1 MGRHW
6 ALWTE
11 RVRCSQSANPDGAR
25 NLPLHPLPGPP
36 ACVLS
41 PWEELL
47 PWMVTI
53 SEVSWEL
60 APLLT

>member
-1 MGRHW
+1 MIMPGTCPYTHF
-6 ALWTE
+6 LDP
-11 RVRCSQSANPDGAR
+11 RVCA
-25 NLPLHPLPGPP
+25 
-36 ACVLS
+36 S

-47 PWMVTI
+47 PWMVMI

>member
-6 ALWTE
+6 ALGTE
-11 RVRCSQSANPDGAR
+11 RVRCNQSQPTVIM
-25 NLPLHPLPGPP
+25 PGTCPYTHFLDP
-36 ACVLS
+36 RVCAS

-47 PWMVTI
+47 PWMVMI